1 MRGSHAACFPGRLM
15 HGSRAACFPSD
26 CSPCSVQGDVEGLA
40 KARMVVE
47 CLQKRLMIA
56 IFHRWVDRTL
66 ALAGEDEGPVI
77 VKKANTS
84 AQRSA
89 RPGAARPADVSTQER
104 DEHAALEEMGTTM
117 RMQQEQIEQLKQEA
131 KEENMRFIAKEY
143 QWKEVKLSH
152 ASIEI
157 HVRMSGR
164 CIAGVR

>member
-1 MRGSHAACFPGRLM
+1 M
-15 HGSRAACFPSD
+15 
-26 CSPCSVQGDVEGLA
+26 
-40 KARMVVE
+40 
-47 CLQKRLMIA
+47 
-56 IFHRWVDRTL
+56 
-66 ALAGEDEGPVI
+66 
-77 VKKANTS
+77 
-84 AQRSA
+84 
-89 RPGAARPADVSTQER
+89 STQER